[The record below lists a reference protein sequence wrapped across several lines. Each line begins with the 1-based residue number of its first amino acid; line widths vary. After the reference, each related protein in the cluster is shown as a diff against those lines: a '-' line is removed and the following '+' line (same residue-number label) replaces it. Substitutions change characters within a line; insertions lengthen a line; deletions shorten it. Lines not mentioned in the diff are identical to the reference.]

1 MHLVTAVFGFAA
13 VVVLCTLACVWI
25 VRTFG
30 VAIPLA
36 FPFHVGERRERD
48 LVTSLQGRSRGI
60 CIFVSG
66 ILLFTLP
73 MILGLIAYDRL
84 LPIHASSEYYVGT
97 GIVLLI
103 VAVGGVAFGNRIWKK
118 AQL

>member
-13 VVVLCTLACVWI
+13 VVVFCTLACVCI

-48 LVTSLQGRSRGI
+48 LVTSLQGHSRGT

-66 ILLFTLP
+66 ILLFTFP
-73 MILGLIAYDRL
+73 VFLGLIAYDRL
-84 LPIHASSEYYVGT
+84 APIQSSREYYVGT

-103 VAVGGVAFGNRIWKK
+103 LAAGGVAFGNRIWKK